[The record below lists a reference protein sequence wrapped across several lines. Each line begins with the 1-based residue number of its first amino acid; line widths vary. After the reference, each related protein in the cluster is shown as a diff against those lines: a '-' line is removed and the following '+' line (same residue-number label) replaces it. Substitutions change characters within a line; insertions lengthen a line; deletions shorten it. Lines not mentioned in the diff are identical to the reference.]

1 MSRFLAL
8 KNTFLKS
15 SPISNSRGMTL
26 IEILIVL
33 ALVGGLIAIIGSQVF
48 SRFDTAKVRETK
60 IIMSNVSQ
68 SIQLY
73 YTDCGSY
80 PPSLEA
86 LIEQGQ
92 SDCKSWGPNPYLK
105 DFPKDSWNTDLI
117 YENTGSSFVL
127 RSLGKDKKEGGS
139 GVDKDLSSE
148 EL

>member
-1 MSRFLAL
+1 MHPQVNNIRKIGA
-8 KNTFLKS
+8 NA
-15 SPISNSRGMTL
+15 RGMTL

-33 ALVGGLIAIIGSQVF
+33 ALVGGLLAIIGSQVF

-60 IIMSNVSQ
+60 IIISNVSQ

-86 LIEQGQ
+86 LVEQGQ

-105 DFPKDSWNTDLI
+105 DFPKDSWNTDLL
-117 YENTGSSFVL
+117 YENTGSSFIL
-127 RSLGKDKKEGGS
+127 RSLGKDKKEGGT
-139 GVDKDLSSE
+139 GVAKDLSSE